1 MARLGYLISIF
12 IVLVTVNGAKEDL
25 DHLRI
30 KRVSLHSYCLID
42 LIALL

>member
-12 IVLVTVNGAKEDL
+12 IVLVAVNGAKEDL
-25 DHLRI
+25 SHLRI
-30 KRVSLHSYCLID
+30 KRVSLVPYCLKD